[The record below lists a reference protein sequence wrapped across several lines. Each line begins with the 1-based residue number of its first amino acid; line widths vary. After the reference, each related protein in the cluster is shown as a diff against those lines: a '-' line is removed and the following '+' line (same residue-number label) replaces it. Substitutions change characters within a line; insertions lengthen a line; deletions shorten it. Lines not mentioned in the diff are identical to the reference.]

1 MHWLS
6 IVPFVIILGIA
17 IGTRQ
22 VIPAL
27 AVGLLTGC
35 YLVHPSVLGG
45 IEQASV
51 YLVSDLGS
59 PTNLYV
65 IGFLYIFAGI
75 VRLIQQSGGIKGFI
89 TLVSRRIRTRR
100 QTLWMLWATVLG
112 TFSAPDLRIVTV
124 GPLAKALQQRIPAA
138 RERLSFIIEA
148 TGLPIIALLPVGT
161 SFIGYMIATIAL
173 SLKAARATGNP
184 YRLFLESIPYNLFS
198 LVAIVLTFA
207 YTAFGHPRL
216 GRTDRAA
223 QDDPQA
229 RAAHDH
235 DVIADAHAAVGKD
248 LPSRPWNIFIPLG
261 AVVLLTLLVP
271 WWVGFQKTHSVV
283 RALVNGN
290 VVQSMF
296 MAILIALAITAALLL
311 SEGFPLKTLVTE
323 FVNGGNTL
331 MPVIV
336 LLALVWAI
344 ASAAERLGLAPFV
357 TTSLRWVPGALVAP
371 AVFALGSLLSYVL
384 GSSFGAWGILMPI
397 GVAMAQA
404 AHVSLP
410 LLIGAVFA
418 AGTFGGLVS
427 PFSDST
433 VIMAQIMDL
442 DLMAYS
448 RYKLKHS
455 LIPLLLA
462 FAGFYLVRAL

>member
-6 IVPFVIILGIA
+6 VVPFVVILAIA
-17 IGTRQ
+17 ICTKQ

-27 AVGLLTGC
+27 AVGLLTGS
-35 YLVHPSVLGG
+35 YLVQPSVLGG
-45 IEQASV
+45 IRQASV

-75 VRLIQQSGGIKGFI
+75 VRLIEQSGGVKGFI

-100 QTLWMLWATVLG
+100 QTLWMLWGTVVG

-138 RERLSFIIEA
+138 KERLSFIIEA

-173 SLKAARATGNP
+173 SLKAAHAPGNP
-184 YRLFLESIPYNLFS
+184 YGLFLASIPYNLF
-198 LVAIVLTFA
+198 AIAVIALTFV
-207 YTAFGHPRL
+207 YTAVGHPRL
-216 GRTDRAA
+216 GRASASEPDARQRAA
-223 QDDPQA
+223 RDREA
-229 RAAHDH
+229 IANAHE
-235 DVIADAHAAVGKD
+235 AVAEE
-248 LPSRPWNIFIPLG
+248 LPPRPLNLFIPLG
-261 AVVLLTLLVP
+261 AVVLLTLFVP
-271 WWVGFQKTHSVV
+271 LWVGFQ
-283 RALVNGN
+283 RAHDVLRSLVSGN

-296 MAILIALAITAALLL
+296 MAIVLALGITAVLLL
-311 SEGFPLKTLVTE
+311 SEGFPLTSLVTE
-323 FVNGGNTL
+323 FVDGGNTL

-357 TTSLRWVPGALVAP
+357 TASLRWVPAALVAP
-371 AVFALGSLLSYVL
+371 AVFALGALLSYLL

-404 AHVSLP
+404 SRVSVP

-433 VIMAQIMDL
+433 VIMAQIMGL
-442 DLMAYS
+442 DLLAYS
-448 RYKLKHS
+448 RYKLRHS

-462 FAGFYLVRAL
+462 FVGYYLVRVL